1 MTVDFTSI
9 SSIVIWILFISTTT
23 VLAVL
28 PDNLDCSRKEDNNI
42 GGMSNPE
49 SFFSKLE
56 SRIAEI
62 DSHLCVGLD
71 PHIKELFPN
80 GDGDSKSEQER
91 CDAAY
96 DFCKRIIDAT
106 GEFNNFKAQN
116 VLLTQKSTF
125 SHLLNYFLTYP

>member
-1 MTVDFTSI
+1 M
-9 SSIVIWILFISTTT
+9 
-23 VLAVL
+23 LALAAL
-28 PDNLDCSRKEDNNI
+28 PENLACSRKEDNNI
-42 GGMSNPE
+42 GEMSNSE

-106 GEFNNFKAQN
+106 GAFNKFRAKN
-116 VLLTQKSTF
+116 VQHKNQLSHICLIVSICIHSTTCCR
-125 SHLLNYFLTYP
+125 L